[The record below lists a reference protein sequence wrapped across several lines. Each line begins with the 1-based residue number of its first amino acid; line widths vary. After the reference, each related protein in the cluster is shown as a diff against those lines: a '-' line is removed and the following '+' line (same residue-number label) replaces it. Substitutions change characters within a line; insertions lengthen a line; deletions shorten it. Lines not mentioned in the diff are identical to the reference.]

1 MRGNKQV
8 GGAARRGLA
17 HADVL
22 TMDVDIDVAVGGWRR
37 VVGERVLVVV
47 LERREVVLHVGNISV
62 RVQRIT
68 GGRRERAEVVRA
80 CPSRLVMM
88 GWELV
93 CDAWGLLGIVHR
105 IG

>member
-47 LERREVVLHVGNISV
+47 LSIVFSVCGAWPLPLPVTSASASVVGV
-62 RVQRIT
+62 R
-68 GGRRERAEVVRA
+68 
-80 CPSRLVMM
+80 
-88 GWELV
+88 
-93 CDAWGLLGIVHR
+93 
-105 IG
+105 